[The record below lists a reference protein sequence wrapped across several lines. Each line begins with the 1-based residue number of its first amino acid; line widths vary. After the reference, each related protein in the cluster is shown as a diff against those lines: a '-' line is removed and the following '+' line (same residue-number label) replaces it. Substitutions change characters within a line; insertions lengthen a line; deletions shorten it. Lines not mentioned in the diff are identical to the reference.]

1 MQRLKQN
8 KGNSDEN
15 SPYMAAVMSAQLVD
29 QCTLKLPDQGSSSD
43 FYFPLNLKRKLNFSD
58 LTVIRVASDPKL
70 PIQLLYWAGHV
81 SKKQF
86 VEGNIL
92 VTKKLKSLSNS

>member
-15 SPYMAAVMSAQLVD
+15 SPYRAAVMSDQLVD
-29 QCTLKLPDQGSSSD
+29 QCTLNLPDQGSSSD
-43 FYFPLNLKRKLNFSD
+43 FYFPLNLERKLNFSEV
-58 LTVIRVASDPKL
+58 TVIRVSSDPKL
-70 PIQLLYWAGHV
+70 PIQLLSWAGHV

-86 VEGNIL
+86 AEG
-92 VTKKLKSLSNS
+92 